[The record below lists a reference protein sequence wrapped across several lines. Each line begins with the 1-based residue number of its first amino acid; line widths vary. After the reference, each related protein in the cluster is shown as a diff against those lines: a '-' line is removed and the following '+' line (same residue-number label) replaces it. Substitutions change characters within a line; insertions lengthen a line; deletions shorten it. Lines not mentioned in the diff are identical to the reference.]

1 MCIAFAEER
10 RTFVFFTPKR
20 ASFRGT
26 HRTPTDITRA
36 RCQFFC
42 ALRGASAMK
51 RTFESATMPR
61 AGVGHLSLR
70 RALRQEPSVHQ
81 PLCCTTVRRQPNAPS
96 LLLPTVE
103 SVHSPFRW
111 PSSPAS
117 KAAPLWKDKVR
128 MRGASDSAILRRRL
142 SGDAGGQKT
151 TYRTPGPSAPQ
162 VGCIR

>member
-81 PLCCTTVRRQPNAPS
+81 PLCCTTVRRQPNQASCCPLSSRSTRHFGGRARQLQKRHHCGRIKCACEGPRTLPS
-96 LLLPTVE
+96 CDGDC
-103 SVHSPFRW
+103 R
-111 PSSPAS
+111 
-117 KAAPLWKDKVR
+117 
-128 MRGASDSAILRRRL
+128 
-142 SGDAGGQKT
+142 DAGGQKT